1 MMTLESIEECNTTGY
16 TLNIDDRNRIRL
28 LLDKVNTHD
37 IQFKYFLTLDYWFK
51 MDKEDRLIKD
61 NRHLK
66 KILQK
71 FFKYEIRMFFFNEKH
86 QSGGFHRH
94 IALEGIPESRWLNP
108 THQMETF
115 MTETDTEMLFG
126 CLSGVVP
133 TVHQQMDL
141 IKKVVKRFHHSTPNG
156 NLGLNLLPIHNLEGL
171 LSYCTKQNHHNIP
184 HPYVIDT
191 FNSSCLDD
199 TFIRRLHAHIRLKAT
214 SV

>member
-1 MMTLESIEECNTTGY
+1 MTLDSIEESNTTGY
-16 TLNIDDRNRIRL
+16 TLNIDDRSRIRL

-71 FFKYEIRMFFFNEKH
+71 FFKSNIRMFFFNEKH

-94 IALEGIPESRWLNP
+94 VALEGIPESRWLNP
-108 THQMETF
+108 TPQMETF
-115 MTETDTEMLFG
+115 MGESDTEMLFG
-126 CLSGVVP
+126 CLAGVVP

-141 IKKVVKRFHHSTPNG
+141 IKKVVKGLHHSTPNG
-156 NLGLNLLPIHNLEGL
+156 NLGLNLLPIYNLEGL

-199 TFIRRLHAHIRLKAT
+199 IFIRRLHAHIRRQTVPA
-214 SV
+214 